1 MRRCVDHG
9 WHTHG
14 DMHQA
19 DQPAVRDPSSGCHF
33 RHMCPLDGLP
43 GPHGP
48 VLSCTAPMPLQPH
61 MVPSSGSYA
70 TCKSLTCPLLLITS
84 SILPNLRLAPPC
96 TTPARHCTQP
106 SPSPPSTL
114 LPACLYSPGACTSGQ
129 NTSQCPQLDHP
140 KQLQRAAACQ
150 CMRCRAQVRNAGGSE
165 RTHAMRAAR
174 LVRWCS
180 STHSNVG
187 GA

>member
-19 DQPAVRDPSSGCHF
+19 DQPAVRGSPRGCHF

-48 VLSCTAPMPLQPH
+48 VLPCAALMPLQPH

-96 TTPARHCTQP
+96 ATTREALHPAQP
-106 SPSPPSTL
+106 IPAQHLVACMPVQPRSLHKRSKHTPRPAVRPPKAIGTRCSVPVHALQST
-114 LPACLYSPGACTSGQ
+114 GA
-129 NTSQCPQLDHP
+129 
-140 KQLQRAAACQ
+140 QR
-150 CMRCRAQVRNAGGSE
+150 GGK
-165 RTHAMRAAR
+165 
-174 LVRWCS
+174 
-180 STHSNVG
+180 
-187 GA
+187 